1 MQAAVLRHASEL
13 QRVETRASYLFIL
26 PALLLYL
33 VFVLA
38 PVLVTCV
45 LSFTFYDPMLGSR
58 WVGFD
63 NYVRFFTDDRSLQIF
78 WNTLRFTLFAVT
90 GNICVGMLF
99 ALALDRKM
107 PGVLLYLFRLAY
119 FLPVI
124 IAAAFVSIVWGY
136 FYGDDLGVINYYLI
150 RLGFSPVHWL
160 TSSRTAMMS
169 IVIMDVWKNAG
180 FFMIIFIAALQ
191 GVPKSILEAAVMDG
205 ASYWRRFFR
214 IVLPWISPVV
224 FFAIVYASI
233 GALQVFEFD
242 RHPYPRRSGRR
253 NPVDVDPDRRGGV
266 RHLRDRLRGVYRGR
280 HDHRDPRHH
289 RRAVHGLARLGSA
302 MTTQSK
308 FSQRAIDWAIIGV
321 MALLGVFM
329 LLPFAWLFS
338 MSFRTV
344 RDAYQMPPSFLPPR
358 LDLDNYRAVLASSVP
373 FLRIYANSVEVAVLV
388 TVGQLVTCTLAAFA
402 FARLKFPG
410 RDTLFFVMLIGLLFP
425 AQVTIIPIY
434 LGFARVGLLNKPIG
448 LALMYLTSS
457 FGVFLVRQFMRSQPK
472 ALEEAALMDGAGYIK
487 IFFRISLPQLRPALA
502 ALGIITFTQTWNYY
516 FQARVLLEPQDAMT
530 LPIAM
535 DVLRG
540 YLGSGNLA
548 LVMAAMSMSVLP
560 VILLFL
566 LAQRMV
572 IEGVALS
579 GIKT

>member
-13 QRVETRASYLFIL
+13 QRVETRAGYLFIV

-45 LSFTFYDPMLGSR
+45 LSFTYYDPMLGSR

-107 PGVLLYLFRLAY
+107 PGALLYLFRLAF

-233 GALQVFEFD
+233 GALQVFK
-242 RHPYPRRSGRR
+242 SI
-253 NPVDVDPDRRGGV
+253 VILTRGGPGDAT
-266 RHLRDRLRGVYRGR
+266 R
-280 HDHRDPRHH
+280 
-289 RRAVHGLARLGSA
+289 
-302 MTTQSK
+302 
-308 FSQRAIDWAIIGV
+308 
-321 MALLGVFM
+321 
-329 LLPFAWLFS
+329 S
-338 MSFRTV
+338 MSILIVEEAFDTFEIGYAASIAVVMTV
-344 RDAYQMPPSFLPPR
+344 VILVITVVQFTAS
-358 LDLDNYRAVLASSVP
+358 RAW
-373 FLRIYANSVEVAVLV
+373 
-388 TVGQLVTCTLAAFA
+388 
-402 FARLKFPG
+402 
-410 RDTLFFVMLIGLLFP
+410 
-425 AQVTIIPIY
+425 
-434 LGFARVGLLNKPIG
+434 
-448 LALMYLTSS
+448 
-457 FGVFLVRQFMRSQPK
+457 VRQ
-472 ALEEAALMDGAGYIK
+472 
-487 IFFRISLPQLRPALA
+487 
-502 ALGIITFTQTWNYY
+502 
-516 FQARVLLEPQDAMT
+516 
-530 LPIAM
+530 
-535 DVLRG
+535 
-540 YLGSGNLA
+540 
-548 LVMAAMSMSVLP
+548 
-560 VILLFL
+560 
-566 LAQRMV
+566 
-572 IEGVALS
+572 
-579 GIKT
+579 

>member
-13 QRVETRASYLFIL
+13 QRVETRAGYLFIL

-233 GALQVFEFD
+233 GALQVFELI
-242 RHPYPRRSGRR
+242 
-253 NPVDVDPDRRGGV
+253 VILTRGGPGDAT
-266 RHLRDRLRGVYRGR
+266 R
-280 HDHRDPRHH
+280 
-289 RRAVHGLARLGSA
+289 
-302 MTTQSK
+302 
-308 FSQRAIDWAIIGV
+308 
-321 MALLGVFM
+321 
-329 LLPFAWLFS
+329 S
-338 MSFRTV
+338 MSILIVEEAFDTFEIGYAASIAVVMTV
-344 RDAYQMPPSFLPPR
+344 VILVITVVQFMAS
-358 LDLDNYRAVLASSVP
+358 RAW
-373 FLRIYANSVEVAVLV
+373 
-388 TVGQLVTCTLAAFA
+388 
-402 FARLKFPG
+402 
-410 RDTLFFVMLIGLLFP
+410 
-425 AQVTIIPIY
+425 
-434 LGFARVGLLNKPIG
+434 
-448 LALMYLTSS
+448 
-457 FGVFLVRQFMRSQPK
+457 VRQ
-472 ALEEAALMDGAGYIK
+472 
-487 IFFRISLPQLRPALA
+487 
-502 ALGIITFTQTWNYY
+502 
-516 FQARVLLEPQDAMT
+516 
-530 LPIAM
+530 
-535 DVLRG
+535 
-540 YLGSGNLA
+540 
-548 LVMAAMSMSVLP
+548 
-560 VILLFL
+560 
-566 LAQRMV
+566 
-572 IEGVALS
+572 
-579 GIKT
+579 